1 MTWKWKGCVLFV
13 LIAALVGFCVST
25 VLGADEGETWIKTFE
40 GLDYGA
46 FFDVVL
52 TDDGALLAV
61 GTTYHSLGSTTRGDV
76 LVAKLTLAGELI
88 WEKAH
93 GGVAME
99 QAFCVE
105 ATGDGGFLVL
115 AETDSFGAGE
125 RDLYVLKLDASGD
138 LMWSETYGGAGIEW
152 AKDLLPISDGGFLLV
167 GETDSFGESFDA
179 YSIKVDENGAVVWE
193 TTLGD
198 DDENDTGVAALEAEN
213 GDLLVLAGVSYPGSY
228 EGSRRDSLLFRLDP
242 SGREMWSKL
251 YRGSVKQWA
260 NDMVFS
266 PDGDVVIVGIAEPIS
281 GSESPLDFWLAKAN
295 AETGDLIWS
304 KQEGSQYQDDYGVSV
319 VATHDGSYVVAG
331 FGPGF
336 PMMKFDDAGD
346 LNWVRNAVPWRAWK
360 IYGGFSILSLSD
372 GTLIVPGWV
381 YVHRVGD
388 DFDAVLA
395 RIDSEGRI
403 AE

>member
-13 LIAALVGFCVST
+13 LIVALAGLCAATC
-25 VLGADEGETWIKTFE
+25 GADNGATWLKTFE

-52 TDDGALLAV
+52 TDGALLVV
-61 GTTYHSLGSTTRGDV
+61 GATYHPLGSTTRGDV
-76 LVAKLTLAGELI
+76 LVAKLTLDGELI
-88 WEKAH
+88 WERTH
-93 GGVAME
+93 GGDGMD

-105 ATGDGGFLVL
+105 ATDDGGFLVL
-115 AETDSFGAGE
+115 AETDSFGVGE

-138 LMWSETYGGAGIEW
+138 LMWWETYGGAGTEW
-152 AKDLLPISDGGFLLV
+152 AKDLVPVSDGGFLLV
-167 GETDSFGESFDA
+167 GETDSFGDSFDA
-179 YSIKVDENGAVVWE
+179 YVIKVDEKGAVLWE

-198 DDENDTGVAALEAEN
+198 DNENETGVAALEAEN
-213 GDLLVLAGVSYPGSY
+213 GDLLVLAGVSYPGGH
-228 EGSRRDSLLFRLDP
+228 EGSRRDSRLFKLDP
-242 SGREMWSKL
+242 DGHEMWSKL

-266 PDGDVVIVGIAEPIS
+266 LDGNVVIVGIVEPIS
-281 GSESPLDFWLAKAN
+281 GSESPLDFWLAKAD
-295 AETGDLIWS
+295 AETSDLIWS

-319 VATHDGSYVVAG
+319 VAVAGEGYLVAG

-336 PMMKFDDAGD
+336 PMMRFDDAGNV
-346 LNWVRNAVPWRAWK
+346 NWVRDAVPLRSWI
-360 IYGGFSILSLSD
+360 IYGGFSILGLSD
-372 GTLIVPGWV
+372 GTFIVPGWV

-395 RIDSEGRI
+395 RIDSEGWI

>member
-1 MTWKWKGCVLFV
+1 MTWKRKGLVLFV
-13 LIAALVGFCVST
+13 LIAAVAGLCAAAW
-25 VLGADEGETWIKTFE
+25 GADDGETWLKAFE

-46 FFDVVL
+46 FFDAVL
-52 TDDGALLAV
+52 TDDDALLVV

-76 LVAKLTLAGELI
+76 LVAKLTLAGEPI
-88 WEKAH
+88 WEKTH
-93 GGVAME
+93 GGDATD

-105 ATGDGGFLVL
+105 ATDDGGFLVL
-115 AETDSFGAGE
+115 AETDSFGAGQ

-138 LMWSETYGGAGIEW
+138 LAWSETYGGAGIEW
-152 AKDLLPISDGGFLLV
+152 AKDLIPVSDGAFLLV

-179 YSIKVDENGAVVWE
+179 YVIKVDENGAVLWE
-193 TTLGD
+193 ATLGGD
-198 DDENDTGVAALEAEN
+198 QNEAGVAALEAEN
-213 GDLLVLAGVSYPGSY
+213 GDLLVLAGVSYPGGY
-228 EGSRRDSLLFRLDP
+228 EGSRRDSRLFRLDP
-242 SGREMWSKL
+242 DGHEMWSRL
-251 YRGSVKQWA
+251 YHGDVKQWP

-266 PDGDVVIVGIAEPIS
+266 SDGDLVIVGIVEAIS
-281 GSESPLDFWLAKAN
+281 GSENPLDFWLAKAN

-319 VATHDGSYVVAG
+319 VASAGGGYLVAG

-336 PMMKFDDAGD
+336 PMMRFDDAGIVR
-346 LNWVRNAVPWRAWK
+346 WVRNAVSWRSWI
-360 IYGGFSILSLSD
+360 IYGGFSILGLPD
-372 GTLIVPGWV
+372 GTFIVPGWV